1 MQAVLSIDFIL
12 FSVWTSVG
20 LKLETAAE
28 AAAFLLPDVGDEAG
42 VGGSDWIRHRLTS
55 SWILLVAVR
64 SVGPWPLAPE
74 EDRNI

>member
-1 MQAVLSIDFIL
+1 LLYAR
-12 FSVWTSVG
+12 TSG

-28 AAAFLLPDVGDEAG
+28 AAAFLLQDVGDEAG

-64 SVGPWPLAPE
+64 SVAPE
-74 EDRNI
+74 EGQPCP